1 MQFED
6 ERKTNNYSVAYCNP
20 QIISQIEHSFR
31 LTKDVRDKVE
41 AATTDEAKELIKR
54 EAHNNQKNT
63 VAIYISRIIRK
74 WKDKNYIMC
83 HYVVE

>member
-6 ERKTNNYSVAYCNP
+6 ERRMNRYLVAYYNP
-20 QIISQIEHSFR
+20 QIIDQTEHYFS

-63 VAIYISRIIRK
+63 VAIYIS
-74 WKDKNYIMC
+74 
-83 HYVVE
+83 